1 MTAGLAMAFLELDWG
16 TAIALGTDSIMAHIP
31 WRRQEWDQR

>member
-1 MTAGLAMAFLELDWG
+1 MTAGLAKAFLELDWG
-16 TAIALGTDSIMAHIP
+16 TAIALGIDSIMGYIS